1 MITLRPIDEVIDF
14 ITSFPNPEKVLTYR
28 PSQAL
33 QERVEF
39 LVEKKKESTLSEEE
53 IKELENYL
61 LIEHIMR
68 MAKKRAK
75 KQLSL

>member
-14 ITSFPNPEKVLTYR
+14 ITSFPAPEKVLAYR
-28 PSQAL
+28 PSHTL
-33 QERVEF
+33 QERADF
-39 LVEKKKESTLSEEE
+39 LVEKRKESTLSEEE
-53 IKELENYL
+53 TKELDSFL

-68 MAKKRAK
+68 MAKKNAK

>member
-1 MITLRPIDEVIDF
+1 MTLRPIDEVIDF
-14 ITSFPNPEKVLTYR
+14 ITSFPAPEEVLTYH

-53 IKELENYL
+53 IKELENFL

>member
-14 ITSFPNPEKVLTYR
+14 ITSFPAPEEVLTYH

-39 LVEKKKESTLSEEE
+39 LVEKKKENTLSEEE
-53 IKELENYL
+53 IKELENFL

>member
-14 ITSFPNPEKVLTYR
+14 ITSFPNPEKVLAYR

-39 LVEKKKESTLSEEE
+39 LVEKKKEITLSEEE
-53 IKELENYL
+53 TKELENYL